1 MTPELVF
8 ALMGI
13 ALGVY
18 LLTGGADFGGGMWD
32 LFARGPHAE
41 AQRKAIAHAIAP
53 IWEANH
59 IWVIFVVVL
68 MFTVFPVGFAA
79 VGIALHIPLTMA
91 LIGIVLRGSAFVF
104 RSYGLDTP
112 TWKSRWGRVFALSSL
127 ITPVCLGAAL
137 AGLATG
143 DIRWHGAVT
152 SGYFAGW
159 TTLFAGLTGLMTVAL
174 CALLAAAYLSLETAD
189 TLREGFRRRAL
200 WAQAAVGLFGLAALG
215 AARGDAPGFFAAI
228 TAGLGPAV
236 LGATMLAGAA
246 TLWLLWRRAFAAARI
261 AAGVQGLG
269 AVAGFGWAM
278 DGMLIRPDLPL
289 SLGGARAA
297 TLDALGPVLIAGAV
311 VLAPALWLLYRV
323 FGKTGGRH

>member
-1 MTPELVF
+1 MTVEVVYG
-8 ALMGI
+8 LMGL
-13 ALGVY
+13 ALGIY

-41 AQRKAIAHAIAP
+41 DQRKAIAHAIAP

-68 MFTVFPVGFAA
+68 MFTVFPAAFAA
-79 VGIALHIPLTMA
+79 VGIALHIPLTAA

-127 ITPVCLGAAL
+127 LTPAFLGAAL

-143 DIRWHGAVT
+143 DIRWDGAVT
-152 SGYFAGW
+152 SGFFAGW
-159 TTLFAGLTGLMTVAL
+159 TTPFAGLTGLMTVAL
-174 CALLAAAYLSLETAD
+174 CALLAAAYLAVETEGPV
-189 TLREGFRRRAL
+189 REAFRTRGL
-200 WAQAAVGLFGLAALG
+200 GAQAAVGVFGLAAL
-215 AARGDAPGFFAAI
+215 AAAHGDAPGFFADI
-228 TAGLGPAV
+228 TAGIGPAV
-236 LGATMLAGAA
+236 LGLTMLAGAG
-246 TLWLLWRRAFAAARI
+246 TLGLLWTRRYALARV
-261 AAGVQGLG
+261 AVGVQALG

-278 DGMLIRPDLPL
+278 DGMLIRPDL
-289 SLGGARAA
+289 SLDLAGARAE
-297 TLDALGPVLIAGAV
+297 TLAALGPALIAGGI

-323 FGKTGGRH
+323 FKRGGASH